1 MREGVEGELIK
12 FIKDDAISSPERIRV
27 QSGKLTIKY
36 KKLEVTTQLMIKKN
50 NKGRGRGLINFL
62 PLNGEG
68 GGELNMGKGVP

>member
-1 MREGVEGELIK
+1 MREGVEGGL
-12 FIKDDAISSPERIRV
+12 RIRI

-36 KKLEVTTQLMIKKN
+36 KKLKVTTQLMIKKN

-68 GGELNMGKGVP
+68 GGAEYGEGSSIV

>member
-1 MREGVEGELIK
+1 M
-12 FIKDDAISSPERIRV
+12 
-27 QSGKLTIKY
+27 IKY

-68 GGELNMGKGVP
+68 GGLNMGKGVP

>member
-1 MREGVEGELIK
+1 MREGVEGGL
-12 FIKDDAISSPERIRV
+12 RIRI

-68 GGELNMGKGVP
+68 GRG